1 MSEKTMNEHWF
12 SGKLRELDRQE
23 CVDLLGTR
31 QVGRIAFADDS
42 GPDVLPVNY
51 VMDGDDLLVATTG
64 YGALARAAT
73 NGRVAFEVDEIDDY
87 TESGWS
93 VVVRGRA
100 TRQSPFDLPAVTPRP
115 WADGSRTYVLRITP
129 DMVSGRRLIPT

>member
-1 MSEKTMNEHWF
+1 MSDEHWF
-12 SGKLRELDRQE
+12 SSKLRDLDQDE
-23 CVDLLGTR
+23 CIHLLET
-31 QVGRIAFADDS
+31 QKVGRIAFTDDS

-51 VMDGDDLLVATTG
+51 VMDGKDVLIATTG

-73 NGRVAFEVDEIDDY
+73 NGRVAFEVDDLDDY

-100 TRQSPFDLPAVTPRP
+100 SRESPFERAVKRPHP
-115 WADGSRTYVLRITP
+115 WADGTRTYVLRISP
-129 DMVSGRRLIPT
+129 DAVSGRRLIPS

>member
-1 MSEKTMNEHWF
+1 MNAEHWF
-12 SGKLRELDRQE
+12 SSKLRELDREE
-23 CVDLLGTR
+23 CLRLLQT
-31 QVGRIAFADDS
+31 QKVGRIAFTDDS

-51 VMDGDDLLVATTG
+51 VMDGEDVLITTTG

-73 NGRVAFEVDEIDDY
+73 NGRVAFEVDELDDF

-100 TRQSPFDLPAVTPRP
+100 VRESPFDAPANRPHP
-115 WADGSRTYVLRITP
+115 WADGTRTYLLRITP
-129 DMVSGRRLIPT
+129 DIISGRRLIPS